1 MFDIGFIEIMI
12 VSMVALIVIGPERLP
27 HVARTA
33 GHLLG
38 RLRRY
43 VSSVKNDIQNEI
55 RLDELKNMHTSIK
68 ETTDSIE
75 NSVRQEIDQLK
86 SMTETDNAATPPS
99 PTPNETSADTKSQTS
114 TTDLSNKPQSQSAN
128 SEEQKHHVAKSENK

>member
-38 RLRRY
+38 RLRHY
-43 VSSVKNDIQNEI
+43 VSSVKHDIQNEI
-55 RLDELKNMHTSIK
+55 RLEELRNMHASIK
-68 ETTDSIE
+68 EATDSIE
-75 NSVRQEIDQLK
+75 NSVRQEVDQLK
-86 SMTETDNAATPPS
+86 SLSETGNTATPPS
-99 PTPNETSADTKSQTS
+99 PTPNETSADTKSQTDI
-114 TTDLSNKPQSQSAN
+114 TDSSKKPQSQITN
-128 SEEQKHHVAKSENK
+128 PEEQQNHRAKDN